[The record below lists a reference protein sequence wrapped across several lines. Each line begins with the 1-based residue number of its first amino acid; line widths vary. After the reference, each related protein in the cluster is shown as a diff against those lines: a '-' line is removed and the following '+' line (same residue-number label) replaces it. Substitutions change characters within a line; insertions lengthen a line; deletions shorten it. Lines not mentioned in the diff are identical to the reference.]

1 MKLPRYLFLWVVV
14 AVVTGC
20 AQPSRTTDPDRGP
33 SEPASGQ
40 WYDLRDRLD
49 PAFKA
54 DLEQALRNELPAVV
68 GRLATSKKAGLVV
81 VDFTDEAAPLV
92 AEFDGERMNY
102 AASLP
107 KVAILYSAFVE
118 IDRGDLVLDA
128 NLREQMTRMI
138 RNSSNATATEV
149 YERVGP
155 ARIAEILQ
163 ADPHRLYDPAH
174 GGGLWVGRAYGGEAW
189 RRDPINGISHGASAM
204 QVARF
209 YYLLV
214 TGQLVSPDSTAQ
226 MLDILSRPAVRHK
239 FVIGLERDN
248 PDARLYRKSGTW
260 KDFHADSA
268 IVIDPHYRYIVVALV
283 EDPDGGAILEK
294 LIGVV
299 DRTVARRHVN

>member
-1 MKLPRYLFLWVVV
+1 MRLAKHTCVFLL
-14 AVVTGC
+14 AASMIGC
-20 AQPSRTTDPDRGP
+20 GQPSVVPDATPKESP
-33 SEPASGQ
+33 SAPAS
-40 WYDLRDRLD
+40 DLRDRLD

-54 DLEQALRNELPAVV
+54 DIEQSLRKELPEIV
-68 GRLATSKKAGLVV
+68 GRLAASKKAGLVV
-81 VDFTDEAAPLV
+81 VDFTDEDAPLV

-118 IDRGDLVLDA
+118 IDRGELVLDA
-128 NLREQMTRMI
+128 SLREQMTSMI
-138 RNSSNATATEV
+138 RNSSNKTATAV
-149 YERVGP
+149 YEKVGP

-163 ADPHRLYDPAH
+163 SEPHRLYDPAH

-189 RRDPINGISHGASAM
+189 KRDPINGISHGASAM

-214 TGQLVSPDSTAQ
+214 TGQLVSAESTAA
-226 MLDILSRPAVRHK
+226 MLEILSKPAVRHK
-239 FVIGLERDN
+239 FVIGLESQN
-248 PDARLYRKSGTW
+248 PNAELYRKSGTW

-268 IVIDPHYRYIVVALV
+268 IVMDPHYRYIVAAIV
-283 EDPDGGAILEK
+283 EDPNGGAILEK

-299 DRTVARRHVN
+299 DRTVARRHID